1 MTIHISE
8 RDILEKMLNF
18 HPFPKNLKRTQKLDE
33 YIKEHVSEKKK
44 LTTLNKKTTLK
55 ETQEEVASILGS
67 LTRL

>member
-1 MTIHISE
+1 
-8 RDILEKMLNF
+8 MLNF

-44 LTTLNKKTTLK
+44 LTTLNKKKTTLK

>member
-8 RDILEKMLNF
+8 RDILGKMLNF

-44 LTTLNKKTTLK
+44 LTTLNKETTLK